1 MQTLNVPLN
10 SNPAGSEA
18 ASRLDLEKASF
29 LELLDHLLRH
39 REQFFEG
46 IFTGDH
52 VGKWSRWFLL
62 ILVLLTA
69 IYGLTMGTLGFTRS
83 VTQGVLQSL
92 TSGLKVPLL
101 YLVSLGVSFPVL
113 YIVLVLMGA
122 RLRFTQTLALI
133 LMALALNSVLLASC
147 APIVLFFILTGSDY
161 HFIKLLHVGVF
172 TFSGCWAMMALWR
185 GLQTMCEKSNLYPR
199 QANNILKIWIL
210 VFGFVGTQMAW
221 SLRPFVGSPA
231 LDYQLF
237 RAGQAG
243 NFYQAVWSSV
253 GNLGQGSAGVTPP
266 PRNAP
271 SPRPE

>member
-10 SNPAGSEA
+10 SNSAAPEA
-18 ASRLDLEKASF
+18 AARLDLEKASF

-46 IFTGDH
+46 IFTGAH
-52 VGKWSRWFLL
+52 MGKWSRWFLL
-62 ILVLLTA
+62 ILIFLTA
-69 IYGLTMGTLGFTRS
+69 VYGMTMGTLGFTRS
-83 VTQGVLQSL
+83 VTQGLLQSL

-147 APIVLFFILTGSDY
+147 APIVLFFVLTGSDY
-161 HFIKLLHVGVF
+161 HFIKLLHVGIF

-237 RAGQAG
+237 RAGQTG
-243 NFYQAVWSSV
+243 NFYQAVWSSL
-253 GNLGQGSAGVTPP
+253 GNLGHDSAVAIPP
-266 PRNAP
+266 SRNA
-271 SPRPE
+271 SPPKSE